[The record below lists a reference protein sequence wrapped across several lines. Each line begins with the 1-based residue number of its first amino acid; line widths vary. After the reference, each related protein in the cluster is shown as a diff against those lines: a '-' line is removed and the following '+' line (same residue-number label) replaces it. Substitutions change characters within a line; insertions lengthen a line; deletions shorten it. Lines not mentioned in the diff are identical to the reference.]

1 MQIGQVPQQQT
12 EDGGD
17 PEIDLTAG
25 EILRQERLRI
35 GLTENEVADHLH
47 ITKHYVRAI
56 ESGDYQKLPNAVFAK
71 GYIKNYAIF
80 LKLGI
85 EDILE
90 RYQVLA
96 IRQSELSQ
104 GTPARQ
110 GLRLRDKNKLWV
122 VLSVVVFICGFTG
135 LWAFNYFIA
144 TGDSSRTS
152 EAPIL
157 NTTPLS
163 PSNLDLNVAVTS
175 LEEQAEGSKTG
186 VLPKEIS
193 QTMNEKPATMV
204 GTGDHLIEITTDG
217 NDVLRIS
224 FSGNSWVEIND
235 VNENEIYRDIR
246 IAGDVLKIQGRSP
259 FNILLG
265 DASFARLSF
274 NGAEIGVSDQV
285 RIDNSVRL
293 TVGL

>member
-12 EDGGD
+12 EEVGD

-56 ESGDYQKLPNAVFAK
+56 ESDNYQKLPNAVFAK

-104 GTPARQ
+104 GATARR

-144 TGDSSRTS
+144 TGDSSRAS

-157 NTTPLS
+157 NMTPLS
-163 PSNLDLNVAVTS
+163 PSNLDFNTAVTS
-175 LEEQAEGSKTG
+175 LEEQADGTKTG
-186 VLPKEIS
+186 YLPKEIS
-193 QTMNEKPATMV
+193 QTMNEKPVTTTE
-204 GTGDHLIEITTDG
+204 TGDHLIEITAAG
-217 NDVLRIS
+217 NDVLSIS

-246 IAGDVLKIQGRSP
+246 IAGDVLKIQGISP

-265 DASFARLSF
+265 DASFAHLTF
-274 NGAEIGVSDQV
+274 NGTEIDVSDQV

>member
-1 MQIGQVPQQQT
+1 MQIGKLPQEQT
-12 EDGGD
+12 EEVGD
-17 PEIDLTAG
+17 QEINLTAG

-35 GLTENEVADHLH
+35 GLTENEVAHHLH
-47 ITKHYVRAI
+47 ITMHYVRAI
-56 ESGDYQKLPNAVFAK
+56 ESDNYQKLPNAVFAK
-71 GYIKNYAIF
+71 GYIRNYAIF
-80 LKLGI
+80 LKLDI

-96 IRQSELSQ
+96 IRQSELIQ
-104 GTPARQ
+104 EATTRRGVRRT
-110 GLRLRDKNKLWV
+110 DKNKLWV
-122 VLSVVVFICGFTG
+122 ALSVVVFICGFTG

-144 TGDSSRTS
+144 TDDSSRAS

-157 NTTPLS
+157 NMTPLS
-163 PSNLDLNVAVTS
+163 PSNLDLNAAVTS
-175 LEEQAEGSKTG
+175 LEEQADGTKTEY
-186 VLPKEIS
+186 LPKKIF
-193 QTMNEKPATMV
+193 QTMNEKPVTTTE
-204 GTGDHLIEITTDG
+204 TGDHLIEITAAG

-235 VNENEIYRDIR
+235 VNENQIYRDIR

-265 DASFARLSF
+265 DASFARLTF
-274 NGAEIGVSDQV
+274 NGTEIDVSDQV

>member
-12 EDGGD
+12 EEVGD

-47 ITKHYVRAI
+47 ITKHYVSAI
-56 ESGDYQKLPNAVFAK
+56 ESDNYQKLPNAVFAK

-104 GTPARQ
+104 GTTARR
-110 GLRLRDKNKLWV
+110 GLRLRDKDKLWV
-122 VLSVVVFICGFTG
+122 VLSVVVFICGFIG

-144 TGDSSRTS
+144 TGDSSRAS

-193 QTMNEKPATMV
+193 QTMNEKPATMTE
-204 GTGDHLIEITTDG
+204 TGDHLIEITTAG

-246 IAGDVLKIQGRSP
+246 IAGDVLKIQGISP

-265 DASFARLSF
+265 DASFAHLTF
-274 NGAEIGVSDQV
+274 NGTEIDVSDQV